1 MAQKWQKIPKMAQ
14 GDPNMTQNGPKR
26 VKMVQEW
33 SKMTQNGPKMTRT
46 FSANF
51 FDWKG
56 GSANFF
62 AFRMYVWN
70 VVDLVEQLLPWWG
83 IPLEDQ
89 LPIMVKEQP
98 FASFFTQFCT
108 VRHENLVSSGET
120 SKLGLVLRWRW
131 HNTLQSACLAGT
143 LALFSGFSFFMV
155 FCELCKA

>member
-1 MAQKWQKIPKMAQ
+1 MLHLYFYYKLSYVVPIHSKSEFRGSNGAAKKFELAANLSKNATKWPKNSQKWPKMA
-14 GDPNMTQNGPKR
+14 
-26 VKMVQEW
+26 QEW

-51 FDWKG
+51 VDWKG

-98 FASFFTQFCT
+98 FASFLLNSAQSGMRISCRV
-108 VRHENLVSSGET
+108 VR
-120 SKLGLVLRWRW
+120 
-131 HNTLQSACLAGT
+131 LA
-143 LALFSGFSFFMV
+143 S
-155 FCELCKA
+155 